1 MFRSRPRVPIA
12 LLVSIA
18 IVSGVFFL
26 SSSSPHAQVRPIYS
40 TGAAGLVHL
49 LKRLQTTASL
59 LHTGAHPDDE
69 DSALIAQVA
78 RGDDARVAYL
88 SLNRGEGGQNI
99 IGQELFEALGVIRTE
114 ELLQARTLDGG
125 EQFFTTAFDFGFT
138 KTMGEAAEKY
148 GEERILGDMVRAIRL
163 YRPLVIYARFS
174 GTPADGHGQHQLSG
188 KLTPLAFAAAGDPA
202 RFPEQLKEG
211 LRPWQP
217 RKLYVGQRFGPGGE
231 KETTLRVPT
240 GVYDAPLGRTYFE
253 ISMEG
258 RSQHKSQEM
267 GMIERRGPQ
276 FSGLRLLK
284 VAPGAAGSSGA
295 ASAPVATSPAL
306 AATGAAGAAGAAPAA
321 VESGVFDGLD
331 TTVPGLAKL
340 VGLPA
345 GALGEPLA
353 VMQKSAVTALADI
366 DVTKPA
372 KIIPTLATGLK
383 ATRDARAS
391 LKTIKADEAAR
402 ADADFLLALKES
414 EFEEALVRASGLV
427 IDVLANV
434 ETAAPG
440 ESVRVTINT
449 YTADDATS
457 APAVTA
463 ASATAPASTS
473 ASKPA
478 AARATAA
485 PAPVKLDLP
494 TLDVPEGWQIAPAG
508 EAKGDDPSDFMARFF
523 RETPTRSDSFVVKLP
538 ADAKFTQ
545 PYWLEQKRKGNV
557 FEWTDPKTKNRPFA
571 APIITGVVH
580 VEIGGLPIAIH
591 RPLQYRFGDSIRG
604 EIRRDFNVVPA
615 LTVAFDSQL
624 DVVST
629 SALDKP
635 RRIVVRIQN
644 QTLESGKGVA
654 RVRVPDGWKVEP
666 ADAPFSVSARG
677 ERDALVFRVTP
688 AAGTK
693 VGLYPLAAEATVD
706 GHTYQTA
713 MRVVEY
719 PHIQTHRLYDTA
731 IEQVRVLDL
740 AVAPVRVGYVMGSGD
755 LIPEAIKRMG
765 LDVTLL
771 HEEDLSSGDLSRF
784 DTIVVGVR
792 ASESRPDFVAN
803 NGRLLQYVRDGGT
816 LIVQYQQPDFV
827 ARNLAPFPGKMAT
840 RVTDEEAAITVLQP
854 QHPLFNFPNKIT
866 AEDWNGWVQERNLYA
881 FSTFDPQYTPLLET
895 QDPGEPLQRGGELYA
910 RLGKGHYVYTSYAW
924 FRQLP
929 AGVPGA
935 YRLFANLLSL
945 SKAPTTP

>member
-1 MFRSRPRVPIA
+1 MFRFRPRVPIA
-12 LLVSIA
+12 LFVL

-26 SSSSPHAQVRPIYS
+26 SSSSLHAQVRPIYS

-125 EQFFTTAFDFGFT
+125 DQFFTTAFDFGFT
-138 KTMGEAAEKY
+138 KTMAEAATKY

-163 YRPLVIYARFS
+163 YRPLVIVARFS

-217 RKLYVGQRFGPGGE
+217 RKLYVGQRFGPGAE
-231 KETTLRVPT
+231 KEATLRVPT

-267 GMIERRGPQ
+267 GMVERRGPQ

-284 VAPGAAGSSGA
+284 A
-295 ASAPVATSPAL
+295 ASD
-306 AATGAAGAAGAAPAA
+306 GAPATD
-321 VESGVFDGLD
+321 SGVFDGLD

-340 VGLPA
+340 AGLPA
-345 GALGEPLA
+345 GALREPLA
-353 VMQKSAVTALADI
+353 AMQKSAAAALADI

-372 KIIPTLATGLK
+372 KVIPTLAAGLK
-383 ATRDARAS
+383 ATRDARAQ
-391 LKTIKADEAAR
+391 LKTLKADEAAR

-414 EFEEALVRASGLV
+414 EFEDALVRASGLV

-440 ESVRVTINT
+440 ESVRVTINS
-449 YTADDATS
+449 YTADGATS
-457 APAVTA
+457 APP
-463 ASATAPASTS
+463 SATAT
-473 ASKPA
+473 KPA
-478 AARATAA
+478 PAT
-485 PAPVKLDLP
+485 VKLETP
-494 TLDVPEGWQIAPAG
+494 TLEVPEGWQIAPAG
-508 EAKGDDPSDFMARFF
+508 EAAGDDPSDFMARFF

-545 PYWLEQKRKGNV
+545 PYWLEQKRQGNV

-571 APIITGVVH
+571 APIIAGVVQ

-624 DVVST
+624 DIVST
-629 SALDKP
+629 SALDKS

-666 ADAPFSVSARG
+666 SEAPFSVSARG

-693 VGLYPLAAEATVD
+693 AGLYPLSAEATVD
-706 GHTYQTA
+706 GRTYQTA

-731 IEQVRVLDL
+731 IEQMRVLDL

-755 LIPEAIKRMG
+755 LVPEAIKRMG

-840 RVTDEEAAITVLQP
+840 RVTDENAAITVLQP
-854 QHPLFNFPNKIT
+854 QHPVFNFPNKI
-866 AEDWNGWVQERNLYA
+866 AADDWNGWVQERNLYA

-945 SKAPTTP
+945 SKAPAAQ